1 MNVQKNSKE
10 DGIVLVGGALD
21 GYGLYRVDA
30 KKQVNQS
37 IHDNRRLDTDEITF

>member
-10 DGIVLVGGALD
+10 DGADV
-21 GYGLYRVDA
+21 

-37 IHDNRRLDTDEITF
+37 IHYSRRTDNDEIAF